1 MGMTTGRATYSY
13 YSKNNDFVLKLHL
26 AFIRT
31 VKNERAGE
39 PASTGNLVQINGIDC
54 IIIKILRNIVVVF
67 CFNCYHSKCH
77 NDSDAMVMG
86 LNEAEVKLWSGRF
99 LLFYFMVTIKHDNTR
114 SLRIK
119 QSDEK
124 YVRLSY
130 AETSFNLHEMG

>member
-13 YSKNNDFVLKLHL
+13 YSKNNDFVLELHL

-77 NDSDAMVMG
+77 NDSGAMVM
-86 LNEAEVKLWSGRF
+86 VCGRSRSQTLVGEISAF
-99 LLFYFMVTIKHDNTR
+99 L
-114 SLRIK
+114 
-119 QSDEK
+119 
-124 YVRLSY
+124 
-130 AETSFNLHEMG
+130 FNGYNQT

>member
-13 YSKNNDFVLKLHL
+13 YSKNNDFVLELHL

-67 CFNCYHSKCH
+67 CLNCYHIRGR
-77 NDSDAMVMG
+77 NDSDG
-86 LNEAEVKLWSGRF
+86 YG
-99 LLFYFMVTIKHDNTR
+99 Y
-114 SLRIK
+114 
-119 QSDEK
+119 
-124 YVRLSY
+124 
-130 AETSFNLHEMG
+130 GCG